1 MLAVQG
7 TILMS
12 MFTQGLVLIFVENRL
27 VSLKASKENQESL
40 DLNPHSQQ
48 TVASL
53 IAQQQSLMFKLL
65 LYAQP
70 SWEEEPHG
78 FLLLEGPIIEEQ
90 NSFVFQAMWIIHV
103 QLNKKCRFLSDSWL
117 TNIVEE
123 LLEGGIT

>member
-1 MLAVQG
+1 MLVVQG

-70 SWEEEPHG
+70 S
-78 FLLLEGPIIEEQ
+78 
-90 NSFVFQAMWIIHV
+90 
-103 QLNKKCRFLSDSWL
+103 
-117 TNIVEE
+117 
-123 LLEGGIT
+123 